1 MSFVSPEFALIA
13 LIFFPAYWSLSRHRS
28 IQLGFLTVSGY
39 ALYATWS
46 VQFAAILLVFSA
58 YIWLAGNWVQSCKT
72 NPGRKLWFAISVLIS
87 LVLLLTSK
95 YYEFVRQMLA
105 ALMPSV
111 GMQALLPVIDIVAPA
126 GISFFTFQAVTYLVW
141 QYESKPPRA
150 SFIHLLLFLS
160 FWPTLFA
167 GPIMRARD
175 FFAQLGGSDIGL
187 PRQTQKAIYYILL
200 GLFQKMVFA
209 SWLASTFV
217 DEAFKYPD
225 AQTFVTSLA
234 AIVGYS
240 LQIFLDF
247 AGYTLIVT
255 GLALLLGFSLPIN
268 FKQPYLALNL
278 QEFWR
283 HWHISLSSF
292 IRDYIYIPLGGNRKG
307 FFHTQFNILL
317 AMVISGLWHG
327 ANSTFITWGAL
338 HGLGVVFVNLYD
350 KALGKKNQVMPVV
363 IARLFTLS
371 YIALAWVFFR
381 ADNNEA
387 ALQLLTGLVNGLG
400 NTTFQHGLLAAFA
413 VIFFLLSQRAQRI
426 EQVCVQRLATLNW
439 ISITVLVTALA
450 FIAILLGPS
459 GVPSFI
465 YYRF

>member
-58 YIWLAGNWVQSCKT
+58 YIWLAGHWVQSCKT

>member
-13 LIFFPAYWSLSRHRS
+13 LIFFPIYWSLSRHRS
-28 IQLGFLTVSGY
+28 IQLGFLTISGY

-46 VQFAAILLVFSA
+46 VQFACILLVFST
-58 YIWLAGNWVQSCKT
+58 YIWLAGHWVQSCKT
-72 NPGRKLWFAISVLIS
+72 TPGRKLWFSISVLVS
-87 LVLLLTSK
+87 LTLLLTSK
-95 YYEFVRQMLA
+95 YYEFVRQTLA
-105 ALMPSV
+105 ALMPNL
-111 GMQALLPVIDIVAPA
+111 GLQALLPIIDIVAPA

-141 QYESKPPRA
+141 QYETKPPRT
-150 SFIHLLLFLS
+150 SFVHLLLFLS

-167 GPIMRARD
+167 GPIMRAGD
-175 FFAQLGGSDIGL
+175 FFAQLGGTEVGL
-187 PRQTQKAIYYILL
+187 PRQTHKAIYYILL

-209 SWLASTFV
+209 SWLAGTFV

-234 AIVGYS
+234 AIAGYS

-255 GLALLLGFSLPIN
+255 GLALMLGFSLPIN
-268 FKQPYLALNL
+268 FKQPYLAINL

-307 FFHTQFNILL
+307 FVHTQFNILL

-327 ANSTFITWGAL
+327 ANSTFIVWGTL
-338 HGLGVVFVNLYD
+338 HGLGVVFINLYD
-350 KALGKKNQVMPVV
+350 KALGKDQAMPV
-363 IARLFTLS
+363 IMARIFTLS
-371 YIALAWVFFR
+371 YVALAWVFFR

-387 ALQLLTGLVNGLG
+387 ALQLLAGLANGLG
-400 NTTFQHGLLAAFA
+400 KTEFQHGLLAAFII
-413 VIFFLLSQRAQRI
+413 IFFLLSAQAQRI
-426 EQVCVQRLATLNW
+426 EQACVQRLTELRWVALTL
-439 ISITVLVTALA
+439 LVSALA
-450 FIAILLGPS
+450 FVAIVLGPS
-459 GVPSFI
+459 GVPGFI

>member
-1 MSFVSPEFALIA
+1 
-13 LIFFPAYWSLSRHRS
+13 
-28 IQLGFLTVSGY
+28 
-39 ALYATWS
+39 
-46 VQFAAILLVFSA
+46 
-58 YIWLAGNWVQSCKT
+58 
-72 NPGRKLWFAISVLIS
+72 
-87 LVLLLTSK
+87 
-95 YYEFVRQMLA
+95 
-105 ALMPSV
+105 
-111 GMQALLPVIDIVAPA
+111 
-126 GISFFTFQAVTYLVW
+126 
-141 QYESKPPRA
+141 
-150 SFIHLLLFLS
+150 
-160 FWPTLFA
+160 
-167 GPIMRARD
+167 
-175 FFAQLGGSDIGL
+175 
-187 PRQTQKAIYYILL
+187 
-200 GLFQKMVFA
+200 MVFA
-209 SWLASTFV
+209 SWLAGTFV

-225 AQTFVTSLA
+225 AQTFVTALA

-268 FKQPYLALNL
+268 FKQPYLAINL

-307 FFHTQFNILL
+307 FLHTQFNILL

-327 ANSTFITWGAL
+327 ANSTFIVWGTL

-350 KALGKKNQVMPVV
+350 KALGKDQAMPVA

-387 ALQLLTGLVNGLG
+387 AWQLLSGLVNGFG
-400 NTTFQHGLLAAFA
+400 HPEFQHVLLAVF
-413 VIFFLLSQRAQRI
+413 VMIFFFLSARAQRL
-426 EQVCVQRLATLNW
+426 EQACVQRLTELNW
-439 ISITVLVTALA
+439 LSLTVLVSALT

-459 GVPSFI
+459 GVPGFI

>member
-13 LIFFPAYWSLSRHRS
+13 LIFFPIYWSLSRRRS
-28 IQLGFLTVSGY
+28 LQLGFLTVSGY

-46 VQFAAILLVFSA
+46 VQFAGILLVFSA
-58 YIWLAGNWVQSCKT
+58 YIWLAGYWVQSCQT
-72 NPGRKLWFAISVLIS
+72 NSGRKLWFSISVLVS
-87 LVLLLTSK
+87 LTLLLTSK
-95 YYEFVRQMLA
+95 YYEFVRQTLT
-105 ALMPSV
+105 ALMPNL
-111 GMQALLPVIDIVAPA
+111 GLQALLPIIDIVAPA

-141 QYESKPPRA
+141 QYETKPPRT

-175 FFAQLGGSDIGL
+175 FFAQLSGADVGL
-187 PRQTQKAIYYILL
+187 PRQTHKAIYYILL

-209 SWLASTFV
+209 SWLAGTFV

-225 AQTFVTSLA
+225 AQTFVTSFA
-234 AIVGYS
+234 AIAGYS

-255 GLALLLGFSLPIN
+255 GLALMLGFNLPIN
-268 FKQPYLALNL
+268 FKQPYLAINL

-307 FFHTQFNILL
+307 FAHTQFNILL

-327 ANSTFITWGAL
+327 ANSTFIVWGTL
-338 HGLGVVFVNLYD
+338 HGLGVIFVNLYD
-350 KALGKKNQVMPVV
+350 KALGKDQAMPV
-363 IARLFTLS
+363 IMARIFTLS

-381 ADNNEA
+381 ADNNES
-387 ALQLLTGLVNGLG
+387 ALQLLAGLTNGLG
-400 NTTFQHGLLAAFA
+400 KTEFQHGLLAAFTI
-413 VIFFLLSQRAQRI
+413 IFFLLSAQAQRI
-426 EQVCVQRLATLNW
+426 ERACVQWLTELGWVALTL
-439 ISITVLVTALA
+439 LVSALA
-450 FIAILLGPS
+450 FVAIVLGPS
-459 GVPSFI
+459 GVPGFI

>member
-1 MSFVSPEFALIA
+1 MGL
-13 LIFFPAYWSLSRHRS
+13 
-28 IQLGFLTVSGY
+28 
-39 ALYATWS
+39 
-46 VQFAAILLVFSA
+46 
-58 YIWLAGNWVQSCKT
+58 
-72 NPGRKLWFAISVLIS
+72 
-87 LVLLLTSK
+87 
-95 YYEFVRQMLA
+95 
-105 ALMPSV
+105 
-111 GMQALLPVIDIVAPA
+111 QALLPVIDIVAPA

-141 QYESKPPRA
+141 QYESKPSRT
-150 SFIHLLLFLS
+150 SFVHLLLFLS

-175 FFAQLGGSDIGL
+175 FFTQLSGPDIGL

-209 SWLASTFV
+209 SWLAGTFV

-255 GLALLLGFSLPIN
+255 GLALLLGFSLPVN
-268 FKQPYLALNL
+268 FKQPYLAINL

-283 HWHISLSSF
+283 HWHMSISSF

-307 FFHTQFNILL
+307 LSRTQVNILV

-327 ANSTFITWGAL
+327 ANSTFIIWGAL

-350 KALGKKNQVMPVV
+350 KALGKDRAMPVAV
-363 IARLFTLS
+363 ARLFTLS

-381 ADNNEA
+381 ADNNDS
-387 ALQLLTGLVNGLG
+387 ALQLLAGLANGLG
-400 NTTFQHGLLAAFA
+400 QPALQHGLLAAFII
-413 VIFFLLSQRAQRI
+413 IFFVLSARAQHI
-426 EQVCVQRLATLNW
+426 EQACVQRLTSLNW
-439 ISITVLVTALA
+439 MALTFLVSALA
-450 FIAILLGPS
+450 FMAILFGPS
-459 GVPSFI
+459 GVPGFI

>member
-1 MSFVSPEFALIA
+1 
-13 LIFFPAYWSLSRHRS
+13 
-28 IQLGFLTVSGY
+28 
-39 ALYATWS
+39 
-46 VQFAAILLVFSA
+46 
-58 YIWLAGNWVQSCKT
+58 
-72 NPGRKLWFAISVLIS
+72 
-87 LVLLLTSK
+87 
-95 YYEFVRQMLA
+95 
-105 ALMPSV
+105 
-111 GMQALLPVIDIVAPA
+111 
-126 GISFFTFQAVTYLVW
+126 
-141 QYESKPPRA
+141 
-150 SFIHLLLFLS
+150 
-160 FWPTLFA
+160 
-167 GPIMRARD
+167 MRARD
-175 FFAQLGGSDIGL
+175 FFAQLDGPDVGIPSKT
-187 PRQTQKAIYYILL
+187 PKAIYYILL

-209 SWLASTFV
+209 SWLAGTFV

-225 AQTFVTSLA
+225 TQTFVTALA

-255 GLALLLGFSLPIN
+255 GLALLLGFNLPIN
-268 FKQPYLALNL
+268 FKQPYLAINL

-327 ANSTFITWGAL
+327 ANSTFIVWGTL

-350 KALGKKNQVMPVV
+350 KALGKGQAMPVAA
-363 IARLFTLS
+363 ARLFTLS

-387 ALQLLTGLVNGLG
+387 AWQLLSGLATGLGEPV
-400 NTTFQHGLLAAFA
+400 FQHGLLAVFII
-413 VIFFLLSQRAQRI
+413 VFFLLSAQAQRI
-426 EQVCVQRLATLNW
+426 EQACVQRLTELNW
-439 ISITVLVTALA
+439 LSLTLLVSTLA
-450 FIAILLGPS
+450 FVAILLGPS
-459 GVPSFI
+459 GVPGFI

>member
-13 LIFFPAYWSLSRHRS
+13 LIFFPIYWSLSRRRS
-28 IQLGFLTVSGY
+28 LQLGFLTVSGY

-46 VQFAAILLVFSA
+46 VQFAGILLVFSA
-58 YIWLAGNWVQSCKT
+58 YIWLAGYWVQSCKT
-72 NPGRKLWFAISVLIS
+72 NPGRKLWFSISVLVS
-87 LVLLLTSK
+87 LTLLLTSK
-95 YYEFVRQMLA
+95 YYEFVRQTLT
-105 ALMPSV
+105 ALMPNL
-111 GMQALLPVIDIVAPA
+111 GLQALLPIIDIVAPA

-141 QYESKPPRA
+141 QYETKPPRT

-175 FFAQLGGSDIGL
+175 FFAQLSGADVGL
-187 PRQTQKAIYYILL
+187 PRQTHKAIYYILL

-209 SWLASTFV
+209 SRLAGTFV

-225 AQTFVTSLA
+225 AQTFVTSFA
-234 AIVGYS
+234 AIAGYS

-255 GLALLLGFSLPIN
+255 GLALMLGFSLPIN
-268 FKQPYLALNL
+268 FKQPYLAINL

-307 FFHTQFNILL
+307 FAHTQFNILL

-327 ANSTFITWGAL
+327 ANSTFIVWGTL

-350 KALGKKNQVMPVV
+350 KALGKDQAMPV
-363 IARLFTLS
+363 IMARIFTLS

-381 ADNNEA
+381 ADNNES
-387 ALQLLTGLVNGLG
+387 ALQLLAGLTNGLG
-400 NTTFQHGLLAAFA
+400 KTEFQHGLLAAFTI
-413 VIFFLLSQRAQRI
+413 IFFLLSAQAQRI
-426 EQVCVQRLATLNW
+426 ERACVQWLTELGWVALTL
-439 ISITVLVTALA
+439 LVSALA
-450 FIAILLGPS
+450 FVAIVLGPS
-459 GVPSFI
+459 GVPGFI

>member
-58 YIWLAGNWVQSCKT
+58 YIWLAGHWVQSCKT

-175 FFAQLGGSDIGL
+175 FFAQLSGSDIGL

-327 ANSTFITWGAL
+327 ANSTCITWGAL

-426 EQVCVQRLATLNW
+426 EQVCVQRLSTLNW

>member
-1 MSFVSPEFALIA
+1 
-13 LIFFPAYWSLSRHRS
+13 
-28 IQLGFLTVSGY
+28 
-39 ALYATWS
+39 
-46 VQFAAILLVFSA
+46 
-58 YIWLAGNWVQSCKT
+58 
-72 NPGRKLWFAISVLIS
+72 
-87 LVLLLTSK
+87 
-95 YYEFVRQMLA
+95 
-105 ALMPSV
+105 
-111 GMQALLPVIDIVAPA
+111 
-126 GISFFTFQAVTYLVW
+126 
-141 QYESKPPRA
+141 
-150 SFIHLLLFLS
+150 
-160 FWPTLFA
+160 
-167 GPIMRARD
+167 
-175 FFAQLGGSDIGL
+175 
-187 PRQTQKAIYYILL
+187 
-200 GLFQKMVFA
+200 MVFA

-255 GLALLLGFSLPIN
+255 GLALLLGFSLPVN
-268 FKQPYLALNL
+268 FKQPYLAINL

-283 HWHISLSSF
+283 HWHMSLSSF

-307 FFHTQFNILL
+307 LSRTQFNILV

-327 ANSTFITWGAL
+327 ANSTFIVWGTL

-350 KALGKKNQVMPVV
+350 KALGKDQAMPVAV
-363 IARLFTLS
+363 ARFFTLS

-387 ALQLLTGLVNGLG
+387 ALQLLAALANGLG
-400 NTTFQHGLLAAFA
+400 APELQHALLAVFIA
-413 VIFFLLSQRAQRI
+413 IFFYLSARAQRI
-426 EQVCVQRLATLNW
+426 EQACVQRLTALNW
-439 ISITVLVTALA
+439 ISMTFLVSVLA

-459 GVPSFI
+459 GVPGFI

>member
-58 YIWLAGNWVQSCKT
+58 YIWLAGHWVQSCKT

-105 ALMPSV
+105 ALMPNV

>member
-1 MSFVSPEFALIA
+1 M
-13 LIFFPAYWSLSRHRS
+13 
-28 IQLGFLTVSGY
+28 
-39 ALYATWS
+39 
-46 VQFAAILLVFSA
+46 
-58 YIWLAGNWVQSCKT
+58 
-72 NPGRKLWFAISVLIS
+72 
-87 LVLLLTSK
+87 
-95 YYEFVRQMLA
+95 RQMLA
-105 ALMPSV
+105 ALMPNV

-167 GPIMRARD
+167 GPIMRAPD

-439 ISITVLVTALA
+439 ISITVLVTALV

>member
-1 MSFVSPEFALIA
+1 
-13 LIFFPAYWSLSRHRS
+13 
-28 IQLGFLTVSGY
+28 
-39 ALYATWS
+39 
-46 VQFAAILLVFSA
+46 
-58 YIWLAGNWVQSCKT
+58 
-72 NPGRKLWFAISVLIS
+72 VLIS

-105 ALMPSV
+105 ALMPNV